1 MNNSICLMREVF
13 RALSEF
19 ENELIRVHD
28 VTLNEAMLL
37 CCLDQEDR
45 KVPFSASDISEK
57 TGLTASHTSKV
68 LRSAEAKELIERSL
82 GSNDHRKM
90 FFELSQKGKERLVEI
105 KRNKVEIPS
114 LLKKLL

>member
-13 RALSEF
+13 MALSEF
-19 ENELIRVHD
+19 ENELIRAHD

-37 CCLDQEDR
+37 CCLDQENR
-45 KVPFSASDISEK
+45 KTPFSASDISEK

-68 LRSAEAKELIERSL
+68 LRSAESKELIERFL
-82 GSNDHRKM
+82 GSDDHRKM
-90 FFELSQKGKERLVEI
+90 FFKLSQKGKERLTEI
-105 KRNKVEIPS
+105 KRDKVEVPG